1 MLGHPPGAHPLPL
14 PPGADIPTVA
24 DTPWEQTAS
33 PQEQTPPRSRH
44 PPPPVQSMLGRY
56 GQCIGSMHP
65 TAMQSCLY
73 LKMLVNVKLDFQ
85 VKRDYLSRL
94 QTLLVILI
102 LNSMAKTKL
111 AVLPFLCCGEIVK
124 NSITLYTLYT
134 SSQTSAIVRIKV
146 LDKPASI
153 ELRN

>member
-1 MLGHPPGAHPLPL
+1 MLGHPQEHTPFPL

-24 DTPWEQTAS
+24 DTPWEQTA

-73 LKMLVNVKLDFQ
+73 LKMLVNVKLDCQ
-85 VKRDYLSRL
+85 VKGDYLSRL

-102 LNSMAKTKL
+102 LNGMAKTKL
-111 AVLPFLCCGEIVK
+111 TVLPFLCCGEIVK

>member
-1 MLGHPPGAHPLPL
+1 
-14 PPGADIPTVA
+14 
-24 DTPWEQTAS
+24 
-33 PQEQTPPRSRH
+33 
-44 PPPPVQSMLGRY
+44 
-56 GQCIGSMHP
+56 MHP

-73 LKMLVNVKLDFQ
+73 LKMLVNVKLDCQ

-94 QTLLVILI
+94 QTLFVILI
-102 LNSMAKTKL
+102 LNGMAKTKL

-134 SSQTSAIVRIKV
+134 SSQTSAIVRIEV